1 MAYVIEIAD
10 ALSRVLERA
19 ASLPPHRVAGYS
31 ANSAF
36 WLSEVR
42 HCLDAIAGHED
53 RFRRMRSATNTY
65 VAAHPLAAHR
75 KDSDTRT
82 TRGTK
87 DFELDAAKDALTA
100 AARKFFH
107 RCDAL
112 DLLAGDL
119 RSEVDAVIN
128 LEQSA

>member
-10 ALSRVLERA
+10 SLSRVFERA
-19 ASLPPHRVAGYS
+19 ASLPPHRLAGYS

-42 HCLDAIAGHED
+42 HCLDALAGHEH
-53 RFRRMRSATNTY
+53 RFQQMRSATEAY
-65 VAAHPLAAHR
+65 IAEHPLDPHR

-82 TRGTK
+82 TRATK
-87 DFELDAAKDALTA
+87 DFELDTAKQSLTA
-100 AARKFFH
+100 AARKFFY

-112 DLLAGDL
+112 DLLPADL
-119 RSEVDAVIN
+119 RSQVDALIN
-128 LEQSA
+128 LEQAA